1 MTCPAVVFVQFVFL
15 YHPNG
20 EKLLSHPAGCA
31 KVKDR
36 LRCVQHGH
44 PDSPDCPARAQT
56 RSADTMR

>member
-1 MTCPAVVFVQFVFL
+1 MTCHAVVSVLFVFL
-15 YHPNG
+15 YHPYG
-20 EKLLSHPAGCA
+20 EELLKHLAGGA

-44 PDSPDCPARAQT
+44 LYSPDCPARAQT